1 MIKTFLPD
9 DKKREGTKELR
20 LLLFRMFKRY
30 LEKETDAT
38 RTFFVKKNSLLMW
51 NELRL
56 GYINS
61 LLLKMHQHFLQFLQL
76 FAKDY
81 HH

>member
-20 LLLFRMFKRY
+20 LLLFRMSKGY

-38 RTFFVKKNSLLMW
+38 RTFFV
-51 NELRL
+51 
-56 GYINS
+56 
-61 LLLKMHQHFLQFLQL
+61 
-76 FAKDY
+76 
-81 HH
+81 

>member
-20 LLLFRMFKRY
+20 LLLFRMSKGY

-38 RTFFVKKNSLLMW
+38 RTFFVRKIV
-51 NELRL
+51 
-56 GYINS
+56 Y
-61 LLLKMHQHFLQFLQL
+61 
-76 FAKDY
+76 
-81 HH
+81 